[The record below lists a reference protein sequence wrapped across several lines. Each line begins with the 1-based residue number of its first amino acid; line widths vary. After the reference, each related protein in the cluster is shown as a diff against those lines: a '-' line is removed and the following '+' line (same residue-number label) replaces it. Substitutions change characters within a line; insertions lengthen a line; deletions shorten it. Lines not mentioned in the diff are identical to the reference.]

1 MTVQLTQHGAQR
13 LKERSNKKGTTAA
26 LQYAQKALERGK
38 NIADF
43 SKETQT
49 YLINVLKNSRGD
61 LIKVYANQIFLFGG
75 NNLIT
80 TYPMQSKVLQKEHRR
95 KLVKFYPNND
105 YADDEREEDDRYT
118 AEDDYDY
125 DDLYEDYDIRKRH

>member
-49 YLINVLKNSRGD
+49 YLINVLKNSKGD

-80 TYPMQSKVLQKEHRR
+80 TYPMQGKVLQKEHRR
-95 KLVKFYPNND
+95 KLVKFYPNDD
-105 YADDEREEDDRYT
+105 YGDDEREEDDCYT

-125 DDLYEDYDIRKRH
+125 DDLYEDYDTRKRR

>member
-49 YLINVLKNSRGD
+49 YLINVLKNSKGD

-95 KLVKFYPNND
+95 KLVKFYPNDD
-105 YADDEREEDDRYT
+105 YGDDEREGDDCYT

-125 DDLYEDYDIRKRH
+125 DDLYEDYDSRKRR